1 MKTDRIGVEPL
12 TILINA
18 CADLAPVLT
27 ARISEDHAITSGQM
41 DLLANI
47 VRGLPRLS
55 ADPDLIAKQSTGAA
69 FQ

>member
-18 CADLAPVLT
+18 CADLAPVL
-27 ARISEDHAITSGQM
+27 RISDDHAITSGQM
-41 DLLANI
+41 HLLANI
-47 VRGLPRLS
+47 VRSLPRLS